1 MHIDFLVFFS
11 PFQSTIFYALFGD
24 HCYNGFL
31 KQASHQTDLGN
42 IKKKKK
48 KKQRT
53 PSLGLTSVLQ
63 NQDLRAWVPRVY
75 IKTK

>member
-1 MHIDFLVFFS
+1 MVIVTKDV
-11 PFQSTIFYALFGD
+11 P
-24 HCYNGFL
+24 
-31 KQASHQTDLGN
+31 ASLSDLMDHQTDLGN

-63 NQDLRAWVPRVY
+63 NQNLRAWVPRVY

>member
-11 PFQSTIFYALFGD
+11 FQSTIYALFGD
-24 HCYNGFL
+24 HCYNGL

-48 KKQRT
+48 ENKE
-53 PSLGLTSVLQ
+53 
-63 NQDLRAWVPRVY
+63 
-75 IKTK
+75 